1 MKHLIGIFLI
11 FFFTACEN
19 KTCTVDT
26 SKPDDIPEWVRW
38 GTYEHYAYE
47 EDRIR
52 FNEDST
58 VMLIIPDR
66 IQERDYGKINLTEDN
81 LIIQEKCEE

>member
-1 MKHLIGIFLI
+1 MKHLIGILLI
-11 FFFTACEN
+11 FFLTSCEN
-19 KTCTVDT
+19 QVVTVDT

-58 VMLIIPDR
+58 IMLISPDR
-66 IQERDYGKINLTEDN
+66 IQERDYNKIDFTNGNVQIKE
-81 LIIQEKCEE
+81 

>member
-1 MKHLIGIFLI
+1 MKHLIGILLI
-11 FFFTACEN
+11 FFLASCEN
-19 KTCTVDT
+19 QVVTVDT

-58 VMLIIPDR
+58 IMLISPDH
-66 IQERDYGKINLTEDN
+66 IQDRDYNKIDFTNGNVQIKE
-81 LIIQEKCEE
+81 